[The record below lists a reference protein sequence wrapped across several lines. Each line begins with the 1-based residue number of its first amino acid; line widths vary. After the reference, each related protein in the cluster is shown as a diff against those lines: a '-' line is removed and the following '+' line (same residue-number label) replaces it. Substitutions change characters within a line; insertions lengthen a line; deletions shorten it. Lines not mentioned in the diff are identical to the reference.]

1 MGTLHRIGKYR
12 LLVLGR
18 EHGVVHFHVVGP
30 EGNFAMDAQTLEV
43 LAGNPPSDVLRKVRD
58 WATANR
64 QAILDAWK
72 EMNG

>member
-18 EHGVVHFHVVGP
+18 EHGVVHFHVAGP
-30 EGNFAMDAQTLEV
+30 DCSFAMDAQTLEV
-43 LAGNPPSDVLRKVRD
+43 LAGNPPMDVLRKVRE
-58 WATANR
+58 WAAANR
-64 QAILDAWK
+64 QAIVDAWK

>member
-1 MGTLHRIGKYR
+1 
-12 LLVLGR
+12 
-18 EHGVVHFHVVGP
+18 
-30 EGNFAMDAQTLEV
+30 MDAQTLEV